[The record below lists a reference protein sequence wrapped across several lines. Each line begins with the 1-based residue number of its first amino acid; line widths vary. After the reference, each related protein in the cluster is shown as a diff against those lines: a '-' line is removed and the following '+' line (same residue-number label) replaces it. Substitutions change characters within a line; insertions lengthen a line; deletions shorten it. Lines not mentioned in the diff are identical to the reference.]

1 MTRKLEELFDL
12 DPIEPIEQEEENE
25 LEKPVEQAQTPVP
38 TDTFAKI
45 DKIEQALPAV
55 KGLEASDQE
64 MDELADLAKSSYQ
77 DLMDLGFNVDSRFA
91 SEIFGVANNM
101 LGHAISA
108 KTAKI
113 NKKLKMIDLQLK
125 KASMDQKLKKDAGE
139 VVETGEGYVL
149 DRNEILEQLLKNKDS
164 KE

>member
-1 MTRKLEELFDL
+1 MTKKLEELFDL
-12 DPIEPIEQEEENE
+12 DPIEPIEKEDDNE
-25 LEKPVEQAQTPVP
+25 LEEPVTQAQTPVP
-38 TDTFAKI
+38 ADTFANI

-125 KASMDQKLKKDAGE
+125 KAAQDQRKSKDAPI
-139 VVETGEGYVL
+139 ETGEGYVL
-149 DRNEILEQLLKNKDS
+149 DRNEMLEQLLKNKDS

>member
-1 MTRKLEELFDL
+1 MTKKLEELFDL
-12 DPIEPIEQEEENE
+12 DPIEPVEQEEENE
-25 LEKPVEQAQTPVP
+25 LKEPVKQAEAPVP
-38 TDTFAKI
+38 ADAFANI

-64 MDELADLAKSSYQ
+64 MDDLAELAKGSYQ

-91 SEIFGVANNM
+91 SEIFSVANSM

-113 NKKLKMIDLQLK
+113 NKKLRMIDLQLK
-125 KASMDQKLKKDAGE
+125 KAAQDQKRSKDE
-139 VVETGEGYVL
+139 PIETGEGYVL
-149 DRNEILEQLLKNKDS
+149 DRNEKLEKLLKNKDS
-164 KE
+164 KD

>member
-12 DPIEPIEQEEENE
+12 DPIEPVEQEEENE
-25 LEKPVEQAQTPVP
+25 LKKLVEQAKAPVLA
-38 TDTFAKI
+38 DTFVNI
-45 DKIEQALPAV
+45 DKIESALPAV

-64 MDELADLAKSSYQ
+64 MDDLAKLAQDSYK

-91 SEIFGVANNM
+91 SEIFSVANNM

-125 KASMDQKLKKDAGE
+125 KAAQDQRKNKDE
-139 VVETGEGYVL
+139 PIETGEGYVL
-149 DRNEILEQLLKNKDS
+149 DRNEMLEKLLKNKDS
-164 KE
+164 KD

>member
-12 DPIEPIEQEEENE
+12 DPIEPVEQEEENE
-25 LEKPVEQAQTPVP
+25 LEKPVEQAKAPVLA
-38 TDTFAKI
+38 DTFANI
-45 DKIEQALPAV
+45 DKIESALPAV

-64 MDELADLAKSSYQ
+64 MDDLAKLAQDSYK

-91 SEIFGVANNM
+91 SEIFSVANNM

-125 KASMDQKLKKDAGE
+125 KAAQDQRKNKDE
-139 VVETGEGYVL
+139 PIETGEGYVL
-149 DRNEILEQLLKNKDS
+149 DRNEMLEKLLKNKDS
-164 KE
+164 KD

>member
-1 MTRKLEELFDL
+1 MTKKLEELFDL
-12 DPIEPIEQEEENE
+12 DPIEKEEKNQLAE
-25 LEKPVEQAQTPVP
+25 PVEQAQTPVP
-38 TDTFAKI
+38 ADTFANI
-45 DKIEQALPAV
+45 DKIESALPAV

-64 MDELADLAKSSYQ
+64 MDDLAELAKNSYQ

-125 KASMDQKLKKDAGE
+125 KATFDQRQKKDNGE
-139 VVETGEGYVL
+139 VVESGEGYVL
-149 DRNEILEQLLKNKDS
+149 DRNEMLEQLLKNKDS
-164 KE
+164 KD

>member
-1 MTRKLEELFDL
+1 MTKKLEELFDL
-12 DPIEPIEQEEENE
+12 DPIEEENE
-25 LEKPVEQAQTPVP
+25 LEQPVEQAQTPVP
-38 TDTFAKI
+38 VDTFKNI

-64 MDELADLAKSSYQ
+64 MDDLAELAKNSYQ

-125 KASMDQKLKKDAGE
+125 KAAHDQRKNKDAPI
-139 VVETGEGYVL
+139 ETGEGYIL
-149 DRNEILEQLLKNKDS
+149 DRNELLEKLLKNKDS
-164 KE
+164 ND